1 MGFRIKYT
9 LERDNWGVTTELTPV
24 KGTWVPSIVMTGIE
38 DEGDT
43 KAKDEESGY
52 IWCESPEFKTHS
64 ESDILELWGNWS
76 MKKKRHS
83 LWL

>member
-1 MGFRIKYT
+1 
-9 LERDNWGVTTELTPV
+9 
-24 KGTWVPSIVMTGIE
+24 VPSIVMTGIE

-76 MKKKRHS
+76 MKKKKT
-83 LWL
+83 